1 MVSPATGKPTR
12 RQGLLRNRGFLG
24 GRIAPHR
31 AMIGLELTWGLA
43 VDLFAIPLILS
54 VSVWILLEP
63 IVDAWAMFFAAVQHP
78 LGMPGTVN
86 RSVYELGPFAVAI
99 PYFSSAAH
107 WPEAFDLQSGWLV
120 TVSTFAI
127 SLFIRG
133 RLLPLAYFLRFLSFI
148 QLTAQLWFTFASPP
162 FSYGLPTYMAGLLV
176 FGVVVLV
183 LIPFLAAFTFNIFD
197 FRLWQKFL
205 LGALIVGH
213 LVVLLPLQAVV
224 HAWIIHRAS
233 LLSMPLLFLLFG
245 VLLIL
250 FVYVALYGWGMSWRS
265 DGPLDAIDR
274 RPPVTPPRYPEGR
287 ARPTPT
293 PSSIRAIPD
302 PGLRMSRAFA
312 FQGLLFRR
320 LGFGDRS

>member
-1 MVSPATGKPTR
+1 
-12 RQGLLRNRGFLG
+12 
-24 GRIAPHR
+24 
-31 AMIGLELTWGLA
+31 
-43 VDLFAIPLILS
+43 
-54 VSVWILLEP
+54 
-63 IVDAWAMFFAAVQHP
+63 
-78 LGMPGTVN
+78 
-86 RSVYELGPFAVAI
+86 
-99 PYFSSAAH
+99 
-107 WPEAFDLQSGWLV
+107 
-120 TVSTFAI
+120 
-127 SLFIRG
+127 
-133 RLLPLAYFLRFLSFI
+133 
-148 QLTAQLWFTFASPP
+148 
-162 FSYGLPTYMAGLLV
+162 
-176 FGVVVLV
+176 
-183 LIPFLAAFTFNIFD
+183 
-197 FRLWQKFL
+197 
-205 LGALIVGH
+205 LIVGH

-302 PGLRMSRAFA
+302 PGLRMSRAFV

-320 LGFGDRS
+320 LGLGDRS